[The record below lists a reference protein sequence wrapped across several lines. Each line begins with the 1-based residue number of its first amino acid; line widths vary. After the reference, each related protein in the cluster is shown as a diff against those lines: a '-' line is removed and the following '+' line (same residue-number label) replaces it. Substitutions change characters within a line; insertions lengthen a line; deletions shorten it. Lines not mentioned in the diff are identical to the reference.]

1 MRNIVKHAIFL
12 VGALFLLTLN
22 ALALPDPSND
32 TFRPEN
38 NSEEPIGVD
47 ICIDFV
53 PYNHEEL
60 RSHSDM
66 IVIGTVK
73 EILPSKWNTID
84 GKQPDK
90 PISKL
95 YFENIIYTDIIISV
109 DEYLK
114 NPLSSRDVVVR
125 VTGGT
130 VGNVKMTTDA
140 DPSFKTGEKVLIYL
154 NKDDNSNTK
163 DFGPEHFIVT
173 NFYRGKYTL
182 TDDGKA
188 ITLYE
193 NTTLN
198 ELLRTINK
206 TKNKANDARISNDAG
221 ISNDTEILDDAGI
234 SNDNGILN
242 TGILNT
248 GRLNDTETASKQ
260 EQNSSSTQEPKS
272 APFMS
277 AFWAFAAVIG
287 VIIYQRKKKQ

>member
-22 ALALPDPSND
+22 ALALPNPSND

-47 ICIDFV
+47 ICIDFI
-53 PYNHEEL
+53 PYNHDEL

-90 PISKL
+90 PISEL

-154 NKDDNSNTK
+154 NKDNNSNTK

-198 ELLRTINK
+198 ELLHTINK
-206 TKNKANDARISNDAG
+206 TKNKANDAG
-221 ISNDTEILDDAGI
+221 IS
-234 SNDNGILN
+234 N

-248 GRLNDTETASKQ
+248 GILNDTETASKQ

-272 APFMS
+272 APLMS
-277 AFWAFAAVIG
+277 SFWAFVAVIG